1 MNTGATYNI
10 PEELKDIIPAYL
22 ERRKEDSAQ
31 LNDLMAKKDFAG
43 IMRIAHKLKG
53 NGASFGFD
61 HITELGDRMNDAAK
75 SKTAKKLKKL
85 YRNLKTRFSRSSLIW
100 TLEFSQ

>member
-1 MNTGATYNI
+1 MQTNASYNI

-22 ERRKEDSAQ
+22 ERRKEDTVQ
-31 LNDLMAKKDFAG
+31 LNDLMAKNDFEG

-61 HITELGDRMNDAAK
+61 QITELGDKMNQAAK
-75 SKTAKKLKKL
+75 SENSEEVRKLIKDFESEVQQI
-85 YRNLKTRFSRSSLIW
+85 RFNLDA
-100 TLEFSQ
+100 

>member
-75 SKTAKKLKKL
+75 SENSEEVKKVIQEFENEIQQIKF
-85 YRNLKTRFSRSSLIW
+85 NLDA
-100 TLEFSQ
+100 

>member
-1 MNTGATYNI
+1 MNTNTSYNI

-22 ERRKEDSAQ
+22 ERRKEDTAQ
-31 LNDLMAKKDFAG
+31 LNDLMAKNDFEG

-61 HITELGDRMNDAAK
+61 HITELGDKMNQAAK
-75 SKTAKKLKKL
+75 SENTEEVRKIIQDFENEIQQI
-85 YRNLKTRFSRSSLIW
+85 RFNL
-100 TLEFSQ
+100 EA